1 MTDQER
7 ISVGAMKLLTEQ
19 MGVKEAHEVLQW
31 FWRNMADFQR
41 EELAQLCNQL
51 MINLVGC
58 MDNPKEAMDE
68 SDVELEAIYEGAYK
82 EMENE
87 TVDS

>member
-1 MTDQER
+1 MTDQEK
-7 ISVGAMKLLTEQ
+7 ISVGAMKFLTEQ
-19 MGVKEAHEVLQW
+19 MGNKEAHEVLQW
-31 FWRNMADFQR
+31 FWRNLADFQR

-68 SDVELEAIYEGAYK
+68 IAVELDAIYEDAFK
-82 EMENE
+82 EIE
-87 TVDS
+87 

>member
-7 ISVGAMKLLTEQ
+7 ISVTAMKLLTEQ
-19 MGVKEAHEVLQW
+19 MGVKEPHEVLHW

-68 SDVELEAIYEGAYK
+68 IAVELDEIYEDAYK
-82 EMENE
+82 EVER
-87 TVDS
+87 

>member
-1 MTDQER
+1 MTEQEK

-19 MGVKEAHEVLQW
+19 MGNKEAHDVLQW
-31 FWRNMADFQR
+31 FWRNLADFQR

-68 SDVELEAIYEGAYK
+68 IAVELDAIYEDAFK
-82 EMENE
+82 EIK
-87 TVDS
+87 

>member
-1 MTDQER
+1 MTDQEK

-19 MGVKEAHEVLQW
+19 MGNKEAHEVLQW
-31 FWRNMADFQR
+31 FWRNLADFQR

-51 MINLVGC
+51 MINLVSC

-68 SDVELEAIYEGAYK
+68 IAVELDAIYEDAFK
-82 EMENE
+82 EI
-87 TVDS
+87 

>member
-1 MTDQER
+1 MTDQEK

-19 MGVKEAHEVLQW
+19 MGNKEAHEVLQW
-31 FWRNMADFQR
+31 FWRNLADFQR

-68 SDVELEAIYEGAYK
+68 IAVEFDAIYEDAYK
-82 EMENE
+82 EIDNE
-87 TVDS
+87 S

>member
-19 MGVKEAHEVLQW
+19 MGRKEAHEVLRW
-31 FWRNMADFQR
+31 FWMNMADFQR

-68 SDVELEAIYEGAYK
+68 IAVELDAIYEDAYK
-82 EMENE
+82 EIDNE
-87 TVDS
+87 S